1 MWIDA
6 MIITKIAKITHKYIN
21 YFLQEDV
28 ALENTRYIGY
38 DSGVKSVYEH
48 FRDDEYIRKSDVH
61 RIRLMRRMKEFK
73 DRKQDIKEYCAS
85 LLD

>member
-1 MWIDA
+1 M
-6 MIITKIAKITHKYIN
+6 
-21 YFLQEDV
+21 

-48 FRDDEYIRKSDVH
+48 FRDDEYKGNPGCAPDTSNE
-61 RIRLMRRMKEFK
+61 KNEEFK

-85 LLD
+85 LWTKVKSH